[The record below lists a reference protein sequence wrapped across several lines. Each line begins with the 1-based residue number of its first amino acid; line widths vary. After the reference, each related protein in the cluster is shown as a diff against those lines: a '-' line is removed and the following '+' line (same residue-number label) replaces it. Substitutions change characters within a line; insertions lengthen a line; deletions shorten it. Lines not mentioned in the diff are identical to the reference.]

1 MHLIVDGYNAI
12 HRLPGL
18 TREKNQRAAL
28 FGLLSGWRQQQKF
41 KGKITLIHAYTTHL
55 ASLPKEYALAENT
68 APMVEVSGDAG
79 KNILADAKAK
89 TATEGVQVET
99 ILVMGQA
106 VETIVEASKSGKFD
120 LIVIGARGLSPI
132 KEILLGSVSHGVTTH
147 AQCPVLVVK

>member
-1 MHLIVDGYNAI
+1 MGLFEKILVPLDGSGHSIYALERAI
-12 HRLPGL
+12 QIA
-18 TREKNQRAAL
+18 K
-28 FGLLSGWRQQQKF
+28 KF

-89 TATEGVQVET
+89 TETEGVQVET

-106 VETIVEASKSGKFD
+106 VETIVEASKNGKFD